1 MYRTCIMFT
10 VLLVT
15 CLISQWSWA
24 EQAYVTD
31 NLKITFRSG
40 PGTQHR
46 IISMLSSGQRVEV
59 LELQE
64 DWSHIRHQGNTPN
77 AQEGWVLSQ
86 YLISRQPWE
95 MQAAGLRQQNTRLS
109 EQVKALQG
117 SLGDMKRLKEEL
129 TVKLNETSGA
139 LDRLNKEYQDL
150 EQGSAEYLK
159 LKKTLDDTRSKL
171 NRVEKDFG
179 VLNEEYK
186 KIKYSERNIWFATGA
201 GILVFGLLFGIVLG
215 RREKKRKQRFY

>member
-1 MYRTCIMFT
+1 MYRFRIMFS
-10 VLLVT
+10 VLLAT

-31 NLKITFRSG
+31 DLKITFRSG

-64 DWSHIRHQGNTPN
+64 DWSHIRLQGTTPN
-77 AQEGWVLSQ
+77 AQEGWVLSR

-95 MQAAGLRQQNTRLS
+95 MQAAGLLQQNTRLN

-117 SLGDMKRLKEEL
+117 SLGEMKLLKEEL

-139 LDRLNKEYQDL
+139 LDKLNKEYQDL

-171 NRVEKDFG
+171 NRIENDFSM
-179 VLNEEYK
+179 LNEEYK

-201 GILVFGLLFGIVLG
+201 GILVFGLLIGIVLG
-215 RREKKRKQRFY
+215 RREKKRKQRLY

>member
-1 MYRTCIMFT
+1 MFA
-10 VLLVT
+10 VLLAI

-31 NLKITFRSG
+31 DLKITFRSG

-64 DWSHIRHQGNTPN
+64 DWSHIRLQGTTPN
-77 AQEGWVLSQ
+77 TQVGWVLSR

-95 MQAAGLRQQNTRLS
+95 MQAAGLLQQNTRLN

-117 SLGDMKRLKEEL
+117 SLGEMKLLKEEL
-129 TVKLNETSGA
+129 TVKLHETSGA
-139 LDRLNKEYQDL
+139 LDKLNKEYQDL

-159 LKKTLDDTRSKL
+159 LKKTLDDTKSKL
-171 NRVEKDFG
+171 NRIDNDFSM
-179 VLNEEYK
+179 LNEEYK

-201 GILVFGLLFGIVLG
+201 GILVFGLLIGIVLG
-215 RREKKRKQRFY
+215 RREKKRKQRLY